1 MPKANLSADDGEK
14 AGVKAKP
21 KKKKTLLIIMIV
33 MIILAGTS
41 AGAYLYFRQP
51 ADNAGEV
58 KKKVTTEESESLD
71 MGEVVVNLSGSG
83 GSHYLRVKIVIE
95 YPKDKKLA
103 EELKK
108 KKHTVSDAIIT
119 TLRSK
124 TFLEVSAANSAQA
137 LKKSIIEEVNNNLE
151 SGEITGVY
159 FTDFLVQ

>member
-1 MPKANLSADDGEK
+1 MPKANLTADDGEK
-14 AGVKAKP
+14 AGAKTKP
-21 KKKKTLLIIMIV
+21 KKKKNWLLIMV
-33 MIILAGTS
+33 VLIILAGS
-41 AGAYLYFRQP
+41 SGGAYWYFNKP
-51 ADNAGEV
+51 ADEAANA
-58 KKKVTTEESESLD
+58 KKKVATKESESLD
-71 MGEVVVNLSGSG
+71 MGEVVVNLSG

-95 YPKDKKLA
+95 HPKDKKLA

-124 TFLEVSAANSAQA
+124 TYTEVSAADSAQA
-137 LKKSIIEEVNNNLE
+137 LKTSIMEEVNNSLE

>member
-1 MPKANLSADDGEK
+1 LPKVNLSADDGEK
-14 AGVKAKP
+14 ASVKAKP
-21 KKKKTLLIIMIV
+21 KKKKTLLIIMIIL
-33 MIILAGTS
+33 IILAGTS
-41 AGAYLYFRQP
+41 AAAYLYFHKPPDQ
-51 ADNAGEV
+51 AGEV
-58 KKKVTTEESESLD
+58 NKKVTAKESESLD

-83 GSHYLRVKIVIE
+83 SSHYLRVKIVLE

-124 TFLEVSAANSAQA
+124 TFAEVSAANSAQA
-137 LKKSIIEEVNNNLE
+137 LKKSIIEEINNNLE